1 MQISSRLN
9 KHLAVAAAA
18 AACVSA
24 ANAVIIYSG
33 VVNIV
38 VPANVDGV
46 YINVQT
52 GQYLAGA
59 GAGVPGWDCNPYG
72 TSLTSVALY
81 AAVGTGYMRNPGA
94 GTSTSRT
101 NIAAG
106 TAIGSTSFFYGSS
119 NATIGTLVGQWTA
132 NTTGIFGFK
141 FVAADTLTH
150 YGWMRLAIG
159 ANAATRTIVDYGFE
173 STAATTILAGAG
185 IPAPGAVALLGLAGL
200 ISRRRRA

>member
-1 MQISSRLN
+1 MSISNRLN
-9 KHLAVAAAA
+9 KHFVAAAA
-18 AACVSA
+18 AVAVVASA
-24 ANAVIIYSG
+24 DAVVVYSG

-38 VPANVDGV
+38 VPANIDGI
-46 YINVQT
+46 YMNVQT

-59 GAGVPGWDCNPYG
+59 GAGVPGWDVNPYG
-72 TSLTSVALY
+72 TSLTGVSLY

-106 TAIGSTSFFYGSS
+106 TAIGAASFFYGSS

-132 NTTGIFGFK
+132 NSTGIFGFK
-141 FVAADTLTH
+141 FVAADNLTH

-173 STAATTILAGAG
+173 STAATTIAAGA
-185 IPAPGAVALLGLAGL
+185 PAPGAVALLGLAGL
-200 ISRRRRA
+200 INRRRRA